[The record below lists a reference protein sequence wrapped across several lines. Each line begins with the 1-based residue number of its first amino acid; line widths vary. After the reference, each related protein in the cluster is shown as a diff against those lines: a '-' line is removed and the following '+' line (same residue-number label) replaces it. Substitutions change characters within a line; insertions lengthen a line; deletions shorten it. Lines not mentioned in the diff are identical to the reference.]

1 MTRPLVTIA
10 ALAAMI
16 IAAAGT
22 PDRTTRRGLRPQTR
36 LSAPTTAMTAE
47 AADTVTPSH
56 GMIDVS
62 GYDKPLRSASETLFI
77 TNHSRRRLTGVQLRI
92 TYLDAHGRQL
102 HEATMWLDT
111 DIPPG

>member
-22 PDRTTRRGLRPQTR
+22 PRPHYPARSAAYETR

-47 AADTVTPSH
+47 AADTLTPSH

-77 TNHSRRRLTGVQLRI
+77 TNHSRRSG
-92 TYLDAHGRQL
+92 
-102 HEATMWLDT
+102 
-111 DIPPG
+111 